1 MAKSRWWTIAVI
13 TAGIVLSALVILER
27 VSPVRTIGAI
37 ATTIAIVVI
46 WLILGKR
53 ALVDG
58 SYGIAISIAF
68 GLLASASAG
77 FEPSM
82 ATIQC
87 VVYPVI
93 WSVLVRTRGAVIA
106 TVCVAV
112 GMGTGMFFGLGATTG
127 ALVIA
132 STIEGLSLIFSL
144 ALGLWIT
151 SIADTSE
158 ERRTL
163 IHQLEAAQ
171 EELAVLSRG
180 AGVASERERLA
191 REIHDTIA
199 QDLTGLV
206 LTAQRGLRELDEGNT
221 AAARRQLDVLEENAR
236 NALTETRALVASGA
250 AVGVDGGGLAIA
262 LRRLAE
268 RFERET
274 GIAVSVEAD
283 DTATLDRDREV
294 VLLRCAQEA
303 LANVRKHSSADAAAL
318 TLAVRDS
325 EVSLSISDD
334 GSGFDPEAPSSG
346 FGLTG
351 LRKRLTLAR
360 GNLDVTASPGGGTTL
375 IATLPGVAQSGAT
388 QSSAAEPTA

>member
-1 MAKSRWWTIAVI
+1 MAQSRWWTIAVI
-13 TAGIVLSALVILER
+13 AAGIVLSALVILER

-93 WSVLVRTRGAVIA
+93 WSVLVRTRSAVIA

-112 GMGTGMFFGLGATTG
+112 GMGTGMFVGLGATTD
-127 ALVIA
+127 ALVLA

-163 IHQLEAAQ
+163 IHQLEMAQ
-171 EELAVLSRG
+171 EELAALSRDAG
-180 AGVASERERLA
+180 AASERERLA
-191 REIHDTIA
+191 RELHDTIA

-206 LTAQRGLRELDEGNT
+206 MTAQRGLRELRAGNT
-221 AAARRQLDVLEENAR
+221 AAAEKQLGVLEENAR

-318 TLAVRDS
+318 TLAVRDN

-334 GSGFDPEAPSSG
+334 GSGFDPQAPSSG
-346 FGLTG
+346 SGLAG
-351 LRKRLTLAR
+351 LRKRLTIVR
-360 GNLDVTASPGGGTTL
+360 GDLHVTASPGGGTTL
-375 IATLPGVAQSGAT
+375 VATLPGAAESGAAG
-388 QSSAAEPTA
+388 STA

>member
-1 MAKSRWWTIAVI
+1 MAQSRWWTIAVI
-13 TAGIVLSALVILER
+13 AAGIVLSALVILER
-27 VSPVRTIGAI
+27 VSPARTIGAI

-58 SYGIAISIAF
+58 RYGIAISIAF
-68 GLLASASAG
+68 GLLASASTG
-77 FEPSM
+77 FESSM

-93 WSVLVRTRGAVIA
+93 WAVLIRTRTAVIA
-106 TVCVAV
+106 NVCIAV
-112 GMGTGMFFGLGATTG
+112 GMGIGMFIGLDATTD
-127 ALVIA
+127 AFVIA

-171 EELAVLSRG
+171 NELAALSRNAG
-180 AGVASERERLA
+180 AASERERLA

-206 LTAQRGLRELDEGNT
+206 LTAQRGRRELAAGNP
-221 AAARRQLDVLEENAR
+221 AAAEKQLAILEENAR
-236 NALTETRALVASGA
+236 NALTETRSLVASGA
-250 AVGVDGGGLAIA
+250 AVGVEGGGLAVA
-262 LRRLAE
+262 LSRLAE

-274 GIAVSVEAD
+274 GIVVTVSAD
-283 DTATLDRDREV
+283 DAAVLDRDAEV

-303 LANVRKHSSADAAAL
+303 LANVRKHSAAGTVIL
-318 TLAVRDS
+318 TLTVLDG
-325 EVSLSISDD
+325 ELSLRISDD
-334 GSGFDPEAPSSG
+334 GAGFDPAQPSSG
-346 FGLTG
+346 FGITG
-351 LRKRLTLAR
+351 LRERLGLVRGTLDILAE
-360 GNLDVTASPGGGTTL
+360 PGRGTTL
-375 IATLPGVAQSGAT
+375 VATLPQAT
-388 QSSAAEPTA
+388 ELTA

>member
-1 MAKSRWWTIAVI
+1 MAQSRWWTIAVI
-13 TAGIVLSALVILER
+13 AAGIVLSALVILER

-37 ATTIAIVVI
+37 ATTTAIVVI
-46 WLILGKR
+46 WLVLGKR
-53 ALVDG
+53 ALVN
-58 SYGIAISIAF
+58 SRYGVAVSIAF

-77 FEPSM
+77 FESSM

-87 VVYPVI
+87 VIYPVI
-93 WSVLVRTRGAVIA
+93 WAVLVRTRTAVIA
-106 TVCVAV
+106 NVCVAV
-112 GMGTGMFFGLGATTG
+112 GMGIGMFIGLDATTE

-151 SIADTSE
+151 SIADKSE

-163 IHQLEAAQ
+163 IDQLEAAQ
-171 EELAVLSRG
+171 AQLAALSRDSG
-180 AGVASERERLA
+180 ASEERERLA

-206 LTAQRGLRELDEGNT
+206 LTAQRGRRELAAGN
-221 AAARRQLDVLEENAR
+221 AAAAEKQLAILEENAR

-250 AVGVDGGGLAIA
+250 AVGVEGGGLAIA

-274 GIAVSVEAD
+274 GIVVTVSAD
-283 DTATLDRDREV
+283 ETAALDRDAEV

-303 LANVRKHSSADAAAL
+303 LANVRKHSTAGTVTL
-318 TLAVRDS
+318 TLEVRDGQL
-325 EVSLSISDD
+325 SLRITDD
-334 GSGFDPEAPSSG
+334 GGGFDPAKPSSG
-346 FGLTG
+346 FGISG
-351 LRKRLTLAR
+351 LRERLALVRGTLDILA
-360 GNLDVTASPGGGTTL
+360 GPGGGTTL
-375 IATLPGVAQSGAT
+375 VATLPQTTVSQ
-388 QSSAAEPTA
+388 PTELTA

>member
-1 MAKSRWWTIAVI
+1 MAQSRWWTIAVI
-13 TAGIVLSALVILER
+13 AAGVVLSALVILER
-27 VSPVRTIGAI
+27 VSPVRTVGAI

-53 ALVDG
+53 ALADG
-58 SYGIAISIAF
+58 RHGIAISIAF

-93 WSVLVRTRGAVIA
+93 WSVLVRTRAAVIA

-112 GMGTGMFFGLGATTG
+112 GMGTGMFIGLGATTS

-163 IHQLEAAQ
+163 IHQLETAQ
-171 EELAVLSRG
+171 EELAALSRDAG
-180 AGVASERERLA
+180 AASERERLA
-191 REIHDTIA
+191 RELHDTIA

-206 LTAQRGLRELDEGNT
+206 MTAQRGLRELRAGNT
-221 AAARRQLDVLEENAR
+221 AAAEKQLGVLEENAR

-274 GIAVSVEAD
+274 GITVSVDAD
-283 DTATLDRDREV
+283 DAAALDRDREV

-318 TLAVRDS
+318 TLIMRDN
-325 EVSLSISDD
+325 EVTLSVSDD
-334 GSGFDPEAPSSG
+334 GSGFDPQVPSSG
-346 FGLTG
+346 FGLAG
-351 LRKRLTLAR
+351 LRKRLTLVR
-360 GNLDVTASPGGGTTL
+360 GNLDVTASPGGGTRL
-375 IATLPGVAQSGAT
+375 VATLPGAAGPGVAG
-388 QSSAAEPTA
+388 PTA